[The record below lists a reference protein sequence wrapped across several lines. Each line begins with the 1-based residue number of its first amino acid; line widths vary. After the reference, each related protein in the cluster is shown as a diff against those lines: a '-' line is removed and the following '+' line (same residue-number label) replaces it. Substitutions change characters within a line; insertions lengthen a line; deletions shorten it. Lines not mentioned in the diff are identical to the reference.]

1 MELTVALLRV
11 VEANAVVLLDQLRF
25 GDPAV
30 SFRGLFLLRV
40 LCSYEIETPK
50 QDTFLGM
57 RRMKAPRQLL
67 HATAVAVKKKQRN
80 DTFLLGAKG
89 KEVRAQRI
97 HFVSR

>member
-1 MELTVALLRV
+1 MELTVALLYV
-11 VEANAVVLLDQLRF
+11 VLVEANAVVLLDQLRF

-57 RRMKAPRQLL
+57 RHMKAPRQLL
-67 HATAVAVKKKQRN
+67 SRDGGCCEEKTKK
-80 DTFLLGAKG
+80 
-89 KEVRAQRI
+89 
-97 HFVSR
+97 

>member
-11 VEANAVVLLDQLRF
+11 IEANAAVLLNQLRF

-57 RRMKAPRQLL
+57 RHMKAPRQLL
-67 HATAVAVKKKQRN
+67 SRDGGCCEEKN
-80 DTFLLGAKG
+80 
-89 KEVRAQRI
+89 KEMIRE
-97 HFVSR
+97 FS

>member
-40 LCSYEIETPK
+40 VMKSRSLPDSFRRPPK
-50 QDTFLGM
+50 QNTFLGM
-57 RRMKAPRQLL
+57 RHMKAPRQLL
-67 HATAVAVKKKQRN
+67 
-80 DTFLLGAKG
+80 
-89 KEVRAQRI
+89 
-97 HFVSR
+97 SRDGGCCEEKTKN

>member
-25 GDPAV
+25 GDSAV

-57 RRMKAPRQLL
+57 RHMKAPRQLL
-67 HATAVAVKKKQRN
+67 SRDGGCCEEKTKK
-80 DTFLLGAKG
+80 
-89 KEVRAQRI
+89 
-97 HFVSR
+97 

>member
-1 MELTVALLRV
+1 VELTVALLRV

-57 RRMKAPRQLL
+57 RHMKAPRQLL
-67 HATAVAVKKKQRN
+67 SRDSGCSDISQKEFR
-80 DTFLLGAKG
+80 AKNSFCLS
-89 KEVRAQRI
+89 VT
-97 HFVSR
+97 